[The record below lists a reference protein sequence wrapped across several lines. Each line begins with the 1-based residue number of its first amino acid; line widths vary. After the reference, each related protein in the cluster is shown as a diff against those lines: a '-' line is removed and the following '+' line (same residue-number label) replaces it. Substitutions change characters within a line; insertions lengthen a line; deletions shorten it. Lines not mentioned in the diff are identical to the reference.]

1 MEELDLQSPNGD
13 GDIDDDD
20 GNDGDNNEDDGED
33 DKDDES
39 VELPRNNGEPSSI
52 GIGNVAPGNGVDN
65 GGPPSRD
72 HQFVGS
78 GRGGHMGNGTAAHG
92 NDVDNGGPSSRD
104 HPFVGIGRGAA
115 GQVGNRNMILG
126 TGNVV
131 DNGGPPSRDNPFVG
145 SGRDDQVG
153 NGNSRGYPF
162 GGNGGHPSRDNP
174 FIGGERGDPRRSG
187 NGTSHPFGGMQ
198 RYSGEQLG
206 HGNGYPFGGADN
218 VGAGQQLQNYNPT
231 TRETTHAIQDCQGID
246 EEKCQ
251 RTHTSCGEDSDLSG
265 VKFITC
271 NQYFKKVMQVILEQE
286 KPDNTLQFVRMY
298 KTTVM
303 GAFNTKRSTCEQ
315 SAQEAAMKLLK
326 TKNHVDEVDP
336 PPYSM
341 DTLCKL
347 CQSRTDEEKEAFLW
361 FAGELLECV
370 CGKRAWGTR
379 KKYRAT
385 TSDATAN
392 DTGKFVVTVLDE
404 AFALLLYD
412 AYIHKWIKRY
422 HEDRRGEPRSKRI
435 VGKYTHTDGAS
446 TEYGGWGEEGIHRF
460 NQLCEMVQEDRNS
473 RNAREAEDWVM
484 NSLRQ
489 QAGGGAQLGTERE
502 IDQAAL
508 QRSLDRTNLPVV
520 NAFIEL

>member
-1 MEELDLQSPNGD
+1 MQH
-13 GDIDDDD
+13 
-20 GNDGDNNEDDGED
+20 
-33 DKDDES
+33 
-39 VELPRNNGEPSSI
+39 
-52 GIGNVAPGNGVDN
+52 N
-65 GGPPSRD
+65 GGD
-72 HQFVGS
+72 
-78 GRGGHMGNGTAAHG
+78 
-92 NDVDNGGPSSRD
+92 
-104 HPFVGIGRGAA
+104 
-115 GQVGNRNMILG
+115 
-126 TGNVV
+126 
-131 DNGGPPSRDNPFVG
+131 
-145 SGRDDQVG
+145 
-153 NGNSRGYPF
+153 
-162 GGNGGHPSRDNP
+162 
-174 FIGGERGDPRRSG
+174 
-187 NGTSHPFGGMQ
+187 
-198 RYSGEQLG
+198 QLG
-206 HGNGYPFGGADN
+206 HGNGYPFGGEDG
-218 VGAGQQLQNYNPT
+218 VGAGQQRLWTDNDDY
-231 TRETTHAIQDCQGID
+231 ETTTPQQEHRHMSYRTAKGLTKKNVRERIQVMVKTVIF
-246 EEKCQ
+246 
-251 RTHTSCGEDSDLSG
+251 RG

-271 NQYFKKVMQVILEQE
+271 NEYFNKVMQVILDQE

-298 KTTVM
+298 KTIVM

-326 TKNHVDEVDP
+326 IKNHVDEVDL

-347 CQSRTDEEKEAFLW
+347 RQSRTAEEKEAFLW

-385 TSDATAN
+385 ISDATAN
-392 DTGKFVVTVLDE
+392 DTGKFIVTVSDE

-435 VGKYTHTDGAS
+435 VGKYTQTDGAS

-460 NQLCEMVQEDRNS
+460 NQLCEMVKEDRNS
-473 RNAREAEDWVM
+473 RNAVEAEDWLM

-489 QAGGGAQLGTERE
+489 QAGGGAQLGNERE